1 MKSQKGNLNK
11 ICEDITMNGT
21 IERINFTEVKDET
34 EQKVGNFSGFSMA
47 AVGGSILM
55 CIGIVIYAILTH

>member
-1 MKSQKGNLNK
+1 
-11 ICEDITMNGT
+11 MNGT